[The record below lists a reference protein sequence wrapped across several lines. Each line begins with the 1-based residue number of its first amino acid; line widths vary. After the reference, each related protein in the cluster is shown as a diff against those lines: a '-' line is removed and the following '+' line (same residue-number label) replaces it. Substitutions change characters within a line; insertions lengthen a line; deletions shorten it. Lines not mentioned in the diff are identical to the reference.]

1 MRKSLVVFA
10 VIILVVAVCA
20 IDIHCSTLRDK
31 GRPTEISR
39 IRGELEAGRAQE
51 KMTREE
57 GIAVQIRMLRAR
69 VRKLKKEGKTAEARQ
84 VTNEII
90 RLTNL
95 LEAMRSSDN

>member
-1 MRKSLVVFA
+1 MRKVIVVFVVLLLVVVF
-10 VIILVVAVCA
+10 CA

-31 GRPTEISR
+31 GRTTEISR
-39 IRGELEAGRAQE
+39 IRGEVAAGHKQE

-57 GIAVQIRMLRAR
+57 GVEIQIRMLRAR

-95 LEAMRSSDN
+95 LEAMRGE

>member
-39 IRGELEAGRAQE
+39 IRGEMAAGHEQE

-57 GIAVQIRMLRAR
+57 GIEMQIRMLRAR

-95 LEAMRSSDN
+95 LEAMRGSEK